1 MTGPNSIQQF
11 ARVLNAS
18 VTDLHRNLGA
28 SVERMIAI
36 QSEAYPSDWSDADKR
51 EVAMKHLG
59 MGEEQ

>member
-1 MTGPNSIQQF
+1 MNGGVSQF
-11 ARVLNAS
+11 ARVLEGS
-18 VTDLHRNLGA
+18 VTDLHRSLGA

-59 MGEEQ
+59 MESEQ

>member
-11 ARVLNAS
+11 ARVLEGS

-36 QSEAYPSDWSDADKR
+36 QTEAYPSDWPEADKR
-51 EVAMKHLG
+51 EAAIKHLG
-59 MGEEQ
+59 MESEQ